1 VKKYEATNKM
11 RPVILSI
18 QALMLVFVLS
28 AASFGQDSKLN
39 IIYTGSLQGQ
49 LEPCGCSPMSDFGG
63 IARVAGY
70 ISAHED
76 ELSPYVLID
85 AGNFSGKDTPQGKL
99 KTEAMANF
107 LGSMKYDA
115 VGFSEKEQAFQGDFS
130 TSTLKGYNVPF
141 VSALPGHR
149 QSVELSKNTFDINV
163 SSVPEDIKKGKVNIL
178 ITNLPVSDAS
188 SLKGWDVVITSSGE
202 ETEEP
207 VVIDKMI
214 IVAGYPKGKK
224 IGILTLKHDKNGK
237 LDYIHRW
244 QPTGNDI
251 IETEIARTI
260 LEDYNSKVSMLLKE
274 EDKPPPGTTYTGVAE
289 CVACHQPFMDQWV
302 DTRHATAFASL
313 EEVGK
318 ASDPECIVC
327 HVVGFGEKGG
337 FYTIKSTPELANV
350 QCESCHGIGRKHL
363 SDYSLMSP
371 VTEATCLKCHTEE
384 NSPEFDYPLYLEKIK
399 H

>member
-1 VKKYEATNKM
+1 
-11 RPVILSI
+11 
-18 QALMLVFVLS
+18 
-28 AASFGQDSKLN
+28 
-39 IIYTGSLQGQ
+39 
-49 LEPCGCSPMSDFGG
+49 
-63 IARVAGY
+63 
-70 ISAHED
+70 
-76 ELSPYVLID
+76 
-85 AGNFSGKDTPQGKL
+85 
-99 KTEAMANF
+99 
-107 LGSMKYDA
+107 
-115 VGFSEKEQAFQGDFS
+115 
-130 TSTLKGYNVPF
+130 
-141 VSALPGHR
+141 
-149 QSVELSKNTFDINV
+149 V